1 MISPTIHLVDD
12 RTNRQLMPGDQH
24 PRVLIADP
32 DGLARRMMQNALQE
46 ADGVVALPTGRD
58 AREALE
64 LVRYYR
70 PTVLILDTALAPEG
84 CVELIRKVLQA
95 APETRVLTVSAD
107 DEEIA
112 LAALRAG
119 AVGHIS
125 KEVEPG

>member
-64 LVRYYR
+64 LPPHR
-70 PTVLILDTALAPEG
+70 PHSRHGAGPRGLRRADPQGAPS
-84 CVELIRKVLQA
+84 
-95 APETRVLTVSAD
+95 SA
-107 DEEIA
+107 
-112 LAALRAG
+112 
-119 AVGHIS
+119 
-125 KEVEPG
+125 